1 MQLQHGDWVMVGDGA
16 KALFLHN
23 QGDETYPNLQTV
35 DVLEHDHAATRDMGT
50 DRPGRA
56 FSSSSDR
63 RSAYEQ
69 TDWHQ
74 LEETRFAGDI
84 AGKLLKAAQ
93 KGRYSRLVVVAPPRA
108 LGDLRKAFHKE
119 VSGRIVAEVDKDL
132 TMFPSHEIERALQEM
147 D

>member
-1 MQLQHGDWVMVGDGA
+1 MQLRHGDWIMVGDGA

-23 QGDETYPNLQTV
+23 EGDAQHPTLKTV
-35 DVLEHDHAATRDMGT
+35 QVMENENEATRDQGT

-74 LEETRFAGDI
+74 LEETRFAGEI
-84 AGKLLKAAQ
+84 AEKLLAAAR
-93 KGRYSRLVVVAPPRA
+93 KGRFSRLVVVAPPRA
-108 LGDLRKAFHKE
+108 LGDLRKAFHKD
-119 VSGRIVAEVDKDL
+119 VSERIVAEIDKDL
-132 TMFPSHEIERALQEM
+132 TMFPAHEIERALLAHE
-147 D
+147 